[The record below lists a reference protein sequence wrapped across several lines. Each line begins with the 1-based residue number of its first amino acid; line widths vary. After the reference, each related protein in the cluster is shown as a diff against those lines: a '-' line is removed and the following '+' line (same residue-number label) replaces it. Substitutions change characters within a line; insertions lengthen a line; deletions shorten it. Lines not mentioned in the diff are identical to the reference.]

1 MNNDRDPANPH
12 PIVFVGAGPGAPDL
26 ITLRGRTVLG
36 RADLV
41 VYAGSLV
48 PEAVIEHA
56 PDGCETLS
64 SASMTLSEIMDAMVE
79 AQQSG
84 RRVVRVHSGDPSI
97 YGAIQEQMRRLD
109 GREIPY
115 EVVPGVSSFTA
126 AAAEL
131 KSELTVPETVQSI
144 ILTRASG
151 RAKTP
156 DSESLDRLA
165 EAGCTICVFLSAKH
179 ARRVQ
184 RQLLEHYEP
193 DTPAAIA
200 HRVTRP
206 DQQLVITRLDRLAKA
221 VGERGF
227 KRTTLFLVGEAIQ
240 ARSRARSGVYDPD
253 HLHVFRPE
261 KKE

>member
-1 MNNDRDPANPH
+1 MNENEPSDNLH

-26 ITLRGRTVLG
+26 ITLRGRRLLG

-48 PEAVIEHA
+48 PDAVIEHA
-56 PDGCETLS
+56 PDRCETLS
-64 SASMTLSEIMDAMVE
+64 SASMTLSEIMEAMVQ
-79 AQQSG
+79 AQRSG
-84 RRVVRVHSGDPSI
+84 DQVVRVHSGDPSI
-97 YGAIQEQMRRLD
+97 YGAIQEQMQRLD
-109 GREIPY
+109 EMDVPY
-115 EVVPGVSSFTA
+115 RVVPGVSSFTA

-156 DSESLDRLA
+156 EAESLDRLA

-184 RQLLEHYEP
+184 EQLLEHYDP
-193 DTPAAIA
+193 DTPAAVCY
-200 HRVTRP
+200 RVTRP
-206 DQQLVITRLDRLAKA
+206 DQKLVITRLDRLARA

-227 KRTTLFLVGEAIQ
+227 KRTTLFLVGDAIQ